1 MIRILCVLCPLLVSS
16 ALAADES
23 SAAPSRSPA
32 DMTVQQR
39 VEMME
44 AANAYNACVYR
55 QAIEN
60 IDVDGDIRRIADL
73 ALGSCQP
80 QLDDLDDTITNWGFA
95 QNFAEQFTRNVRNRA
110 TRKLLP
116 ELAVRKSN

>member
-1 MIRILCVLCPLLVSS
+1 MTRISCVFFALLVATS
-16 ALAADES
+16 LAADEP
-23 SAAPSRSPA
+23 SAAPSRSPG
-32 DMTVQQR
+32 DMTVDQR

-44 AANAYNACVYR
+44 AANAYNTCVYHE
-55 QAIEN
+55 AIDN

-95 QNFAEQFTRNVRNRA
+95 QNFAEQFTRTVRNRA
-110 TRKLLP
+110 ARKLLP